1 LAEKIGAGPWRAAS
15 AQGGQLTLALPE
27 NVHDYGIAYY
37 CPAPSGPL
45 SANEEFVFEATVQ
58 DNITSVAGCLSP
70 STITKGSVTGT
81 VDASAV
87 TGVAQVQIYAP
98 LAREVLGTASGSF
111 SLEAQQGVDDVA
123 FTAVD
128 ASGNILAVKIVRS
141 QTVPG
146 VVNNGNG
153 VTFSTADM
161 TTSNT
166 ISVTNVPPGFVPL
179 IPTGAVYR
187 TSSETDL
194 MVSNSGQYAVVP
206 SSEAQ
211 SGDSYQFHSN
221 YYSGSNSVVTSSLTT
236 NSANA
241 VSLALPIP
249 LPYSAPT
256 PAAFPSFS
264 FNYSGVEGI
273 REYFA
278 SLLCFANNSV
288 ESVTSIFATV
298 AYKTGLTSLAVPD
311 LSNISGFPQP
321 ASSGTSVSWSASV
334 TGGTYGAPGQPVGTG
349 SEWLATNFGI
359 YTEP

>member
-1 LAEKIGAGPWRAAS
+1 
-15 AQGGQLTLALPE
+15 
-27 NVHDYGIAYY
+27 
-37 CPAPSGPL
+37 
-45 SANEEFVFEATVQ
+45 
-58 DNITSVAGCLSP
+58 
-70 STITKGSVTGT
+70 
-81 VDASAV
+81 
-87 TGVAQVQIYAP
+87 
-98 LAREVLGTASGSF
+98 
-111 SLEAQQGVDDVA
+111 
-123 FTAVD
+123 
-128 ASGNILAVKIVRS
+128 
-141 QTVPG
+141 
-146 VVNNGNG
+146 
-153 VTFSTADM
+153 M

-298 AYKTGLTSLAVPD
+298 AYQTGLTSLAVPD